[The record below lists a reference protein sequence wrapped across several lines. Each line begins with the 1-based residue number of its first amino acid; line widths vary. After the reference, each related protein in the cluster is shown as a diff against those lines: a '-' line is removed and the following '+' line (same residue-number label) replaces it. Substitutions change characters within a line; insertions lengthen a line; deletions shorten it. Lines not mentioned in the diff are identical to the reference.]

1 MKFVFSLTIFLFVF
15 KYSFSLEINN
25 TLSSSYFVYP
35 NNKNTSINSKKASEL
50 KIETYYD
57 IDQIR
62 LVSELLARLD
72 SEDSGR
78 RQLEAREAYL
88 NSSYSNVDIFIGHRQ
103 VFWGVNESRNIVD
116 IINQK
121 DSAANEGSDAK
132 LGSPSISVEKITNFG
147 DNQLWFIP
155 RFRNKTFNDSDSHPS
170 SGIEVLSSSYERKD
184 GQNANDYAYR
194 ISNSYNSWDYAG
206 SIFYGTSR
214 DPILKKNISNTG
226 LEAFYPKLR
235 SFGFEGQFTGEQT
248 LLKLETLSGIQSN
261 ENFFSIVNGIE
272 YTKYG
277 ILEKNW
283 DLGFIL
289 ESQFDDRPQAVSNQ
303 FFVIG
308 KRLILNDTSDSNV
321 LTLLT
326 IDNYSDQSF
335 FTLEGSRRINEWS
348 SIEISSKFYNA
359 KKQSSPF
366 KQLSDDDEIQ
376 LKLKIYF

>member
-155 RFRNKTFNDSDSHPS
+155 RFRNTKT
-170 SGIEVLSSSYERKD
+170 
-184 GQNANDYAYR
+184 
-194 ISNSYNSWDYAG
+194 
-206 SIFYGTSR
+206 
-214 DPILKKNISNTG
+214 
-226 LEAFYPKLR
+226 
-235 SFGFEGQFTGEQT
+235 
-248 LLKLETLSGIQSN
+248 
-261 ENFFSIVNGIE
+261 
-272 YTKYG
+272 
-277 ILEKNW
+277 
-283 DLGFIL
+283 
-289 ESQFDDRPQAVSNQ
+289 
-303 FFVIG
+303 
-308 KRLILNDTSDSNV
+308 
-321 LTLLT
+321 
-326 IDNYSDQSF
+326 
-335 FTLEGSRRINEWS
+335 
-348 SIEISSKFYNA
+348 
-359 KKQSSPF
+359 
-366 KQLSDDDEIQ
+366 
-376 LKLKIYF
+376 

>member
-1 MKFVFSLTIFLFVF
+1 MP
-15 KYSFSLEINN
+15 
-25 TLSSSYFVYP
+25 YFNWRVEG
-35 NNKNTSINSKKASEL
+35 AE
-50 KIETYYD
+50 
-57 IDQIR
+57 
-62 LVSELLARLD
+62 
-72 SEDSGR
+72 
-78 RQLEAREAYL
+78 
-88 NSSYSNVDIFIGHRQ
+88 
-103 VFWGVNESRNIVD
+103 FW
-116 IINQK
+116 K
-121 DSAANEGSDAK
+121 
-132 LGSPSISVEKITNFG
+132 
-147 DNQLWFIP
+147 
-155 RFRNKTFNDSDSHPS
+155 
-170 SGIEVLSSSYERKD
+170 
-184 GQNANDYAYR
+184 
-194 ISNSYNSWDYAG
+194 
-206 SIFYGTSR
+206 
-214 DPILKKNISNTG
+214 
-226 LEAFYPKLR
+226 KLR